1 MSQTTAGGFGWVRDI
16 TRYQW
21 QVFLVAWLGW
31 SLDSADFGLFALVLR
46 PALTELLGGNP
57 SGTDIG
63 RVGGILAMTGLLGW
77 AFGGFFFGIVADYI
91 GRVRT
96 LALSIVIVGVF
107 TGLQGI
113 AQDTTMFGI
122 FRFLTGVGTGAEIVV
137 GIPLVAEAFAE
148 TNRAKVLGLM
158 MTGGAVGTFLGGLIF
173 AYVGPYGW
181 RYVMLAGILPAIAL
195 LVLRR
200 GMEEPERFQAVRA
213 RREALKTARELTKS
227 DRDFM
232 GFVPLQLFGPGVRFS
247 TLVGLLFCVGTLLSI
262 WTSQIWLPTIQTQ
275 MLAKSGIAG
284 AAATPL
290 VGWGMALWSI
300 GGIAGYASFG
310 FLADAF
316 GRRPAIIFYNVG
328 AIASGLFMY
337 QYLDNWDW
345 YPYALPVFGYF
356 VYGVFSG
363 HAVYLP
369 ELFPTHIRA
378 TAVSF
383 CNGSGR
389 IITSFGPLVAGLM
402 VGFFG
407 GQFNRAA
414 AVMTCMAVLSIFAM
428 AIGRE
433 TRNEQ
438 LPH

>member
-1 MSQTTAGGFGWVRDI
+1 MSQAADSRFGWVREI
-16 TRYQW
+16 SRYQW
-21 QVFLVAWLGW
+21 QVFLIAWLGW

-46 PALTELLGGNP
+46 PALTELLGGSP
-57 SGTDIG
+57 TGADIG

-77 AFGGFFFGIVADYI
+77 AFGGFVFGVLADYL

-107 TGLQGI
+107 TGLQGV
-113 AQDTTMFGI
+113 AQDTTMFGV

-148 TNRAKVLGLM
+148 TNRAKILGLM
-158 MTGGAVGTFLGGLIF
+158 MTGGAVGTFLGGFIF

-181 RYVMLAGILPAIAL
+181 RYVMFAGILPAFAL
-195 LVLRR
+195 LIVRL
-200 GMEEPERFQAVRA
+200 GMEEPEHFQAVRA
-213 RREALKTARELTKS
+213 RRMTLKAARAVTEE
-227 DRDFM
+227 DRRFM
-232 GFVPLQLFGPGVRFS
+232 SFVPLQLFGPGVRFN
-247 TLVGLLFCVGTLLSI
+247 TLVGLLFCLGTLLSI

-275 MLAKSGIAG
+275 VLAKSGISG

-290 VGWGMALWSI
+290 VGYGMALWSI

-316 GRRPAIIFYNVG
+316 GRRPAILFYNVG
-328 AIASGLFMY
+328 AIASGLFLY
-337 QYLDNWDW
+337 QYLQDWDW

-389 IITSFGPLVAGLM
+389 VVTSFGPLVAGLM

-414 AVMTCMAVLSIFAM
+414 AVMTCMAVLSILAM

-433 TRNEQ
+433 TRDEQ